1 MMTIVLMISIVLTM
15 VNIDGWCWW
24 WWWWWWW
31 RSDPFRTV
39 GIFLSFVVDAVD
51 VQYKFL
57 SLFQMSKLVA
67 SRRVSS
73 FVSRTMFVI
82 CHCTRALSQ
91 FGIRQQIFLDQFGS
105 THANNQDTQRP
116 VGQRDP
122 VIRKRFEFIIPLP
135 CLLVSVIWKYEMCR
149 YV

>member
-1 MMTIVLMISIVLTM
+1 MMMMIVYRIDVYIVLMMASCLM
-15 VNIDGWCWW
+15 
-24 WWWWWWW
+24 
-31 RSDPFRTV
+31 SEPFRTA

-51 VQYKFL
+51 VQIQMFL

-91 FGIRQQIFLDQFGS
+91 CS
-105 THANNQDTQRP
+105 
-116 VGQRDP
+116 
-122 VIRKRFEFIIPLP
+122 EY
-135 CLLVSVIWKYEMCR
+135 VSR
-149 YV
+149 SS